1 MPSSSSNGTTVDPKA
16 RRPMVPNRLRYL
28 RERGKRDG
36 GLWLTIQEVA
46 RCLDIAQATVS
57 RHENNER
64 SLSEA
69 DVEKYA
75 QLYKVQT
82 HQIFKG
88 LTDSKRR

>member
-1 MPSSSSNGTTVDPKA
+1 MASPAPAVDPTA
-16 RRPMVPNRLRYL
+16 RRPKVENRLRWL

-36 GLWLTIQEVA
+36 GIWLTIQEVA
-46 RCLDIAQATVS
+46 KCLDIAQATVS

>member
-1 MPSSSSNGTTVDPKA
+1 MTTAVDPKA
-16 RRPMVPNRLRYL
+16 RRPMVENRLRYL

-36 GLWLTIQEVA
+36 TMWLTLAEA
-46 RCLDIAQATVS
+46 AKCLDLAESTIS

-75 QLYKVQT
+75 QLYKVRT

-88 LTDSKRR
+88 VTSGSRR